1 MHLERDEISRIIPH
15 AGAMVLLDRVVN
27 WDSSAISCA
36 TESHLR
42 LDNPLRRGDTLPTAA
57 GIELAGQ
64 AMAIHA
70 RLITSAPKRMGLLGG
85 LRDVHMHRDRLD
97 TCREPL
103 TVHARLLTSGDAGRM
118 YSFSILGGGDMILEG
133 RASVFFL

>member
-1 MHLERDEISRIIPH
+1 MHLDRDEISKIIPH

-27 WDSSAISCA
+27 WDSSAISCI

-42 LDNPLRRGDTLPTAA
+42 LDNPLRRGDMLQTVA
-57 GIELAGQ
+57 GVELAGQ

-70 RLITSAPKRMGLLGG
+70 RLIANAPKRLGLLGG

-103 TVHARLLTSGDAGRM
+103 VVNASLLTRGDVGRM
-118 YSFSILGGGDMILEG
+118 YSFSILVGAGVVMQG

>member
-1 MHLERDEISRIIPH
+1 MHLDRDEISRLIPH
-15 AGAMVLLDRVVN
+15 AGAMVLLDRVVS

-42 LDNPLRRGDTLPTAA
+42 LDNPLRRGGMLPTAA

-85 LRDVHMHRDRLD
+85 LRDVQMHRDRLD

-103 TVHARLLTSGDAGRM
+103 TVNASLLTRGDAGRM
-118 YSFSILGGGDMILEG
+118 YSFSILAGSDMIIEG

>member
-1 MHLERDEISRIIPH
+1 MPLERDEISRIIPH
-15 AGAMVLLDRVVN
+15 AGAMVLLDRVVS
-27 WDSSAISCA
+27 WDASAISCI

-42 LDNPLRRGDTLPTAA
+42 LDNPLRRGDMLPTVA
-57 GIELAGQ
+57 GVELAGQ

-70 RLITSAPKRMGLLGG
+70 RLITNAPKRMGLLGG
-85 LRDVHMHRDRLD
+85 LRDLRMHRDRLD

-103 TVHARLLTSGDAGRM
+103 TVNASLLTRGDARRM
-118 YSFSILGGGDMILEG
+118 YSFGIRAGADVIMEG